1 MFQASRSGSWGRHD
15 SAGSLCCKAL
25 HDVSTSST
33 DPRTSLEARIRD
45 NQLTY
50 SLLQLRLVGVLLLL
64 LLVGR
69 LLVFLVTGMHVAP
82 IERLSALGTMA
93 SWLPLLPL
101 AISLYLLGAG
111 RRRHSRDAAMATWA
125 HFCLLPL
132 ALLCV
137 LLLPGAILRDL
148 HLARLAPL
156 QTLSP
161 YQLELLSPLRC
172 ATAIVLSV
180 IAGLGLVLLY
190 RQSASEIARHGLTP
204 SLFFKADHR
213 GRRSSSSRHRL
224 SG

>member
-15 SAGSLCCKAL
+15 SGGSLCCKAL

-111 RRRHSRDAAMATWA
+111 RRRQTRDAAIATWA

-132 ALLCV
+132 AALCV

-148 HLARLAPL
+148 YLARMVPL

-161 YQLELLSPLRC
+161 YQLELLSPLRSV
-172 ATAIVLSV
+172 TAIVLSV

-190 RQSASEIARHGLTP
+190 RQGASEIARHGLTP
-204 SLFFKADHR
+204 SRFFKADHR

-224 SG
+224 TG